1 MNQSVIIDVDQLK
14 QKCSEW
20 QKILRLQDWD
30 VRVSVERASDM
41 KLKHVNGECEWVLQT
56 KQAHIRI
63 LDPIDYPQDTGW
75 PQDMEQ
81 VLIHEL
87 LHLHFA
93 PFDAFENNTH
103 EHTSMEQAIDMIAGA
118 LLSLKRGG
126 EGYKVDVGH
135 HEKFDFTSPG
145 VKLSGVQGPATVIF
159 VGDQF
164 IK

>member
-1 MNQSVIIDVDQLK
+1 MTGVVFSEDQLK
-14 QKCSEW
+14 QKCAEW

-30 VRVSVERASDM
+30 VHVSIVRDSNM
-41 KLKHVNGECEWVLQT
+41 KLKDVNGECEWVLQT

-63 LDPIDYPQDTGW
+63 LDPIDYPEDTRW

-81 VLIHEL
+81 TLVHEL

-93 PFDAFENNTH
+93 PFDTH
-103 EHTSMEQAIDMIAGA
+103 ADGSLEHTSMEQAIDMIAGA

-135 HEKFDFTSPG
+135 HEKFDFTSSG